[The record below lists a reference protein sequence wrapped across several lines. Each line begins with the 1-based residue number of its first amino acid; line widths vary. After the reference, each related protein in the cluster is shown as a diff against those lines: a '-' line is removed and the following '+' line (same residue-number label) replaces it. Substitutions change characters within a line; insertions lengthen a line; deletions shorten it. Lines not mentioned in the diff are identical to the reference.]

1 MDSQANAQQK
11 PNQKQ
16 GDAYSEVSYDT
27 LKQDIHQLR
36 DDFSKLTQSLL
47 DKQRGQVDRLREEF
61 SSSGRRA
68 VDSAKSVSDKA
79 IKSTQHQIQERPLTT
94 VLAIFLAGLFLG
106 KLLDRS
112 PAE

>member
-11 PNQKQ
+11 PKQNQ
-16 GDAYSEVSYDT
+16 DDTYSEVNYDT

-47 DKQRGQVDRLREEF
+47 DKQRGQVNHLREEL

-68 VDSAKSVSDKA
+68 VDSAKSVGDKTL
-79 IKSTQHQIQERPLTT
+79 KGTQQQIRERPLTT
-94 VLAIFLAGLFLG
+94 LLTIFLAGLFLG
-106 KLLDRS
+106 KLLDRH